1 MPQHDGPDGGCVVV
15 IGGTSGLGRDVA
27 EYYAKR
33 GREVVVTGRDTAR
46 TEAVAAEIGGRTTGV
61 AVDLAKPDSIAAA
74 LAGIGEIEHLVLS
87 AFVRDV
93 NKVSDYQIDR
103 AVSLVTVKLVGYTE
117 VAHTLA
123 GRLSPTGS
131 VLLFGGGSKDR
142 PFPGSATV
150 STVNAGVVGLVNVL
164 ASELRPV
171 RVNALHPGIVADSP
185 FWAKQ
190 PAQVHETYR
199 GRTPTGRLTTMADVT
214 DAAVFLLEN
223 PSVNA
228 VNLDLNG
235 GAGLG

>member
-1 MPQHDGPDGGCVVV
+1 MPERDGPDGGCVVV
-15 IGGTSGLGRDVA
+15 VGGTSGLGRDVA
-27 EYYAKR
+27 EHYAKR
-33 GREVVVTGRDTAR
+33 GREVVITGREAGR

-61 AVDLAKPDSIAAA
+61 AVDLAKPEGIAAA
-74 LAGIGEIEHLVLS
+74 LAGIGEVKHLVLA

-117 VAHTLA
+117 VAHTLQS
-123 GRLSPTGS
+123 RISTDGS

-150 STVNAGVVGLVNVL
+150 STVNAGVMGLVNVL
-164 ASELRPV
+164 AAELRPV

-185 FWAKQ
+185 FWARQ
-190 PAQVHETYR
+190 PVEIHQTYTA
-199 GRTPTGRLTTMADVT
+199 RTPTGRLTTMADVT
-214 DAAVFLLEN
+214 DAVVFLLEN
-223 PSVNA
+223 PAVNA

-235 GAGLG
+235 GAGVV

>member
-1 MPQHDGPDGGCVVV
+1 MPQHSGPDGGCVVV
-15 IGGTSGLGRDVA
+15 IGGTSGLGRDLA
-27 EYYAKR
+27 EHYAKR
-33 GREVVVTGRDTAR
+33 GLEVVVTGRDPAR
-46 TEAVAAEIGGRTTGV
+46 TDRVAAEIGGRTTGV
-61 AVDLAKPDSIAAA
+61 AVDLTEPGSVAAA
-74 LAGIGEIEHLVLS
+74 LAGIGEVRHLVLA

-117 VAHTLA
+117 VAHTLRN
-123 GRLSPTGS
+123 RLSPKAS

-164 ASELRPV
+164 AAELRPV

-185 FWAKQ
+185 FWAGQ
-190 PAQVHETYR
+190 PAEVHATYTA
-199 GRTPTGRLTTMADVT
+199 RTLTGRLTTMADVT

-223 PSVNA
+223 PAVNA

-235 GAGLG
+235 GAGLA